1 MRVLFVSSE
10 VYPLIKTG
18 GLADVSGALPRALAE
33 LGHDVRILMPGYPQA
48 LQAATHRRR
57 AADLGA
63 PLGAGETRLIE
74 ARTPDGGVPLWL
86 IDCPASYDRPGG
98 PYQDSAGR
106 DWADNA
112 VRFGLLGWVAAVLSR
127 PDGPLGWV
135 PDILHG
141 NDWQAGLAPAFLH
154 AWGGRRPGTVSTI
167 HNIAYQGRFP
177 ADTTARLGLP
187 WSMFTMDGLEFWGG
201 MSFLKAAL
209 AYSDKITTVSPTY
222 AREIQTA
229 AFGCGLD
236 GLLAHRAA
244 DVTGILNGADYG
256 VWDPARDPH
265 LTHRYQPAE
274 PDGKLANKR
283 TLQTEL
289 GLDRDPAAP
298 LAIVVSRLNDMKG
311 MDLLLAVLPAL
322 IGQGAQLAVLG
333 TGDAPLEDAFR
344 AAAHAN
350 PGRIAVRIGYDEGL
364 AHRMQAGADMLL
376 MPSRAEPCGLT
387 QIYAFRYGTLP
398 LVHRT
403 GGLADTVVDSTY
415 DTLLAGTAT
424 GFVFEQPTASALQW
438 CLERAVSLYRQPEQW
453 RKIRLAAAAQDFAW
467 RRSAERYQRLYAA
480 LVPAA
485 AKGGR

>member
-18 GLADVSGALPRALAE
+18 GLADVSGALPRALVE

-48 LQAATHRRR
+48 LEAATDKREV
-57 AADLGA
+57 ANLGV

-74 ARTPDGGVPLWL
+74 ARTPDGGVPLLL
-86 IDCPASYDRPGG
+86 IDCPAAYARGGG
-98 PYQDSAGR
+98 PYQDGAGR
-106 DWADNA
+106 DWPDNP
-112 VRFGLLGWVAAVLSR
+112 VRFGLLGWVAAVLSQ
-127 PDGPLGWV
+127 PTTPLGWV

-154 AWGGRRPGTVSTI
+154 AWGGPRPATVSTI

-177 ADTTARLGLP
+177 ADTVARLGLP
-187 WSMFTMDGLEFWGG
+187 WSMYTIDGLEFWGG

-209 AYSDKITTVSPTY
+209 AYSDQITTVSPTY
-222 AREIQTA
+222 AREIQTP
-229 AFGCGLD
+229 AFGCGLE

-256 VWDPARDPH
+256 VWNPSSDPH
-265 LTHRYQPAE
+265 LAQRYQPAE
-274 PDGKLANKR
+274 PEGKLANKLA
-283 TLQTEL
+283 LQGEV
-289 GLDRDPAAP
+289 GLDRDGGAP

-311 MDLLLAVLPAL
+311 MDLLLAALPTL

-333 TGDAPLEDAFR
+333 TGDAHLEADFQ
-344 AAAHAN
+344 AAAQAN

-364 AHRMQAGADMLL
+364 AHRMQAGGDMLL

-398 LVHRT
+398 VVHQT

-424 GFVFEQPTASALQW
+424 GFVFEQPTASALRW

-453 RKIRLAAAAQDFAW
+453 RRIRLSAAAQDFAW

-480 LVPAA
+480 LVA
-485 AKGGR
+485 AKEGR